1 MTSRR
6 TPTGQRAALPPN
18 GEAASARRAILV
30 RAGKAAP
37 PRRATLP
44 PADAPCWPRAFVA
57 ATIAVATCTLLPAGI
72 ATAAPRF
79 TSISSSNVVGPS
91 TTFSEVSTTSDCG
104 GRLVSGGGTR
114 LAQSTPTV
122 THNGIRLYASTPS
135 PGVDAASAS
144 GERNPTRWLSSGGSG
159 GGVPNDAQTLGYALC
174 LNAGFVAG
182 TQVVVASTTGPAG
195 TFQTAHATA
204 TCPPG
209 TRLLSGGART
219 TPGTVGSL
227 KPNGSFPSDAGGTP
241 LTEGANPSSWTAAG
255 LNGGGGDQGNA
266 THAFA
271 VCTTGAALPNVG
283 IAHAR
288 MPGPAAASSAAQV
301 SASCP
306 AGSTLLGGGGFI
318 SDAFGL
324 PGSQGD
330 HLTGSYPS
338 DAAGTP
344 VASGAAASWTAA
356 SHTGGVDSG
365 SLTQTDVWA
374 LCASAA
380 DAPAPVPVAP
390 PTGAALPSN
399 TAPPAI
405 TGTARRGS
413 VLTVRPGTWTNAPAS
428 FAYAWLRCS
437 SAGNGC
443 ATIAGARSVRYRLT
457 LADAGARIRARET
470 ASDATGARTAAVSG
484 ASAIVAAGR
493 VTRGQVRTELGRW
506 LVPTGRAAR
515 IGSLLA
521 RVPVTLPFRALRS
534 GRATISWHLRGSRM
548 TLVARGTRAFTG
560 ARATTIGMRL
570 TRAGRR
576 ALGPAK
582 RLRLTAIGTFKPP
595 RETSVRV
602 TKTFAVQR

>member
-1 MTSRR
+1 M
-6 TPTGQRAALPPN
+6 
-18 GEAASARRAILV
+18 RRATLA
-30 RAGKAAP
+30 RAGKMAP
-37 PRRATLP
+37 PRRRALLPAGKSTPPRRVAPRPAGAPRWLRTL
-44 PADAPCWPRAFVA
+44 VA
-57 ATIAVATCTLLPAGI
+57 GTIAVATCTLLPAGI
-72 ATAAPRF
+72 ATAAAPA

-135 PGVDAASAS
+135 PGGDAASAS

-174 LNAGFVAG
+174 LDAGAVAG
-182 TQVVVASTTGPAG
+182 TQVVVASTAGPAG
-195 TFQTAHATA
+195 TFQTVHATA
-204 TCPPG
+204 TCPAG

-227 KPNGSFPSDAGGTP
+227 KPNGSFPSDAAGAP

-255 LNGGGGDQGNA
+255 LNGGGGDQGNT

-271 VCTTGAALPNVG
+271 VCATGAALPNVG

-288 MPGPAAASSAAQV
+288 VPGPAAASSAAQV

-374 LCASAA
+374 LCGSAA
-380 DAPAPVPVAP
+380 DAPAPVPVP
-390 PTGAALPSN
+390 PAAGAALPSN

-405 TGTARRGS
+405 AGTARRGS

-428 FAYAWLRCS
+428 YAYAWLRCS

-443 ATIAGARSVRYRLT
+443 ATIAGARSARYRLT
-457 LADAGARIRARET
+457 LADAGSRMRVRET
-470 ASDATGARTAAVSG
+470 ASNAAGAGVAAISG

-493 VTRGQVRTELGRW
+493 VTRGQVRAELGRW

-534 GRATISWHLRGSRM
+534 GRATISWYLRGARK

-560 ARATTIGMRL
+560 ARATTIGVRL
-570 TRAGRR
+570 TPAGRR

-582 RLRLTAIGTFKPP
+582 RLRLTSVGTFKAP
-595 RETSVRV
+595 REATVRV

>member
-1 MTSRR
+1 M
-6 TPTGQRAALPPN
+6 A
-18 GEAASARRAILV
+18 
-30 RAGKAAP
+30 AAP
-37 PRRATLP
+37 PRATVALGGTPAPRPRRRALAAAAIAAALSTLL
-44 PADAPCWPRAFVA
+44 VA
-57 ATIAVATCTLLPAGI
+57 AAARA
-72 ATAAPRF
+72 AAPPG
-79 TSISSSNVVGPS
+79 TSISSSNVIGPS

-122 THNGIRLYASTPS
+122 THNGIRLYASTPGS
-135 PGVDAASAS
+135 GGDAAAAS

-174 LNAGFVAG
+174 LDAGVAG

-195 TFQTAHATA
+195 TFQTVDATA

-227 KPNGSFPSDAGGTP
+227 KPNGSFPSDAAGAP

-271 VCTTGAALPNVG
+271 LCATGTALPNVG

-288 MPGPAAASSAAQV
+288 VPGPAAASTAAQV

-380 DAPAPVPVAP
+380 DAPAPVPVPPAAGAP
-390 PTGAALPSN
+390 LPSN
-399 TAPPAI
+399 TAPPTIA
-405 TGTARRGS
+405 GTARRGS
-413 VLTVRPGTWTNAPAS
+413 VLSVRPGTWTNAPAS
-428 FAYAWLRCS
+428 YLHAWLRCS

-443 ATIAGARSVRYRLT
+443 ATIAGARSARYRLT
-457 LADAGARIRARET
+457 LADAGARIRVRET
-470 ASDATGARTAAVSG
+470 ASNAAGAGTAAVSG

-493 VTRGQVRTELGRW
+493 VTRGQVRAELGRW

-521 RVPVTLPFRALRS
+521 RVPVTLAFRALRS
-534 GRATISWHLRGSRM
+534 GRATISWYLRGARK
-548 TLVARGTRAFTG
+548 TLVARGTRSFTG
-560 ARATTIGMRL
+560 ARATTIGVRL
-570 TRAGRR
+570 TPAGRR

-582 RLRLTAIGTFKPP
+582 RLRLTAVGTFKPP
-595 RETSVRV
+595 RETTVRV